1 LNYHPGNIINKITEK
16 LHFRPIAN
24 SDQAFLL
31 NLYSSTRSEE
41 LSLTQWPA
49 EQKDIFLQQQF
60 TAQHTYYQEH
70 FPNASFMLILQ
81 GERPIGRI
89 YTDNRI
95 DEIRLIDIALLPEY
109 RGKGIGASLLSD
121 LQDKADAVGKPIRI
135 HVEKFNPALRL
146 YERLGFTHI
155 ADTGVYYLMEWS
167 PNKK

>member
-1 LNYHPGNIINKITEK
+1 
-16 LHFRPIAN
+16 
-24 SDQAFLL
+24 
-31 NLYSSTRSEE
+31 
-41 LSLTQWPA
+41 
-49 EQKDIFLQQQF
+49 
-60 TAQHTYYQEH
+60 
-70 FPNASFMLILQ
+70 MLILQ